1 MASIAS
7 AGAARVSRWAAGRG
21 KPERAAGDRCDRGGP
36 REDGIACHDIAYG
49 DGRPLGASSAFR
61 QGRPGRREGRC
72 ALDEPPDCSF
82 EAASGRGRIPF
93 LAVEDAARA
102 IEFYKRAFGARER
115 MRMNTPDDEIAHAEL
130 EIGGRIVMVAD
141 RLPIYPWKPPHELG
155 GMSVGLGLYVE
166 DVDAMV
172 KQAVDAGARV
182 TLPVEDK
189 FYGDRYGRVADP
201 FGHEWQ
207 LATHTEHLSPDEI
220 AERGRKA
227 MDGPS

>member
-1 MASIAS
+1 MP
-7 AGAARVSRWAAGRG
+7 ARAI
-21 KPERAAGDRCDRGGP
+21 PEGYEGP
-36 REDGIACHDIAYG
+36 
-49 DGRPLGASSAFR
+49 
-61 QGRPGRREGRC
+61 
-72 ALDEPPDCSF
+72 
-82 EAASGRGRIPF
+82 IPF

-115 MRMNTPDDEIAHAEL
+115 MRMNTPGGDVAHAEL
-130 EIGGRIVMVAD
+130 EIGGGVVMLAD

-155 GMSVGLGLYVE
+155 GTSVGLGLYVR
-166 DVDAMV
+166 DVDAV
-172 KQAVDAGARV
+172 VEQAVDAGAIV

-207 LATHTEHLSPDEI
+207 IATHTEDLTPDEI

-227 MDGPS
+227 MAGPS